1 MLNLKTTTEYK
12 DKATWYEVTMVQEF
26 TRTVVVLAIDEEE
39 ASDIAENRSRR
50 SRGMARLGYSLG
62 DIEVIESKEVEY
74 QYRKKK
80 DF

>member
-1 MLNLKTTTEYK
+1 MKTTTEHK
-12 DKATWYEVTMVQEF
+12 DKATWYE
-26 TRTVVVLAIDEEE
+26 VVLAIDEEE

>member
-1 MLNLKTTTEYK
+1 M
-12 DKATWYEVTMVQEF
+12 
-26 TRTVVVLAIDEEE
+26 LAIDEEE

>member
-1 MLNLKTTTEYK
+1 MLKARTTTEYK
-12 DKATWYEVTMVQEF
+12 DKATWHEVTMVQEF
-26 TRTVVVLAIDEEE
+26 TRTVTVLAIDEQE
-39 ASDIAENRSRR
+39 ASEIAENRSRR

-80 DF
+80 DY

>member
-1 MLNLKTTTEYK
+1 MLKARTTTEYK

-26 TRTVVVLAIDEEE
+26 TRTVTVLAIDEQE
-39 ASDIAENRSRR
+39 AGEIAENRSRR

-80 DF
+80 DY